1 MLRDKSLIP
10 LSHQHQHALALCVR
24 IDRAMPIPEADLA
37 AWQTEIEQQFHA
49 EVTIHFAAEEA
60 VLFPAARRFEELAAL
75 VDDLL
80 ADHVA
85 LRKYFD
91 QAQLGSLSATHLSI
105 FAQRMSAHIRKEE
118 RQLFERVQVL
128 MTKEELALIGR
139 QLTAVLENVADSCA
153 VPSETTRLRPARE
166 RET

>member
-24 IDRAMPIPEADLA
+24 IDRAMPIPEADLP
-37 AWQTEIEQQFHA
+37 AWLTEIEQQFHG
-49 EVTIHFAAEEA
+49 EITIHFAAEEA
-60 VLFPAARRFEELAAL
+60 VLFPAARKFEELAGL

-91 QAQLGSLSATHLSI
+91 EAQLGSLSATNLSI
-105 FAQRMSAHIRKEE
+105 FAQRMSTHIRKEE
-118 RQLFERVQVL
+118 RQLFERVQAL
-128 MTKEELALIGR
+128 MTEEELALIGR
-139 QLTAVLENVADSCA
+139 QLKAALETAAESCA
-153 VPSETTRLRPARE
+153 VPNETTRLRPARE